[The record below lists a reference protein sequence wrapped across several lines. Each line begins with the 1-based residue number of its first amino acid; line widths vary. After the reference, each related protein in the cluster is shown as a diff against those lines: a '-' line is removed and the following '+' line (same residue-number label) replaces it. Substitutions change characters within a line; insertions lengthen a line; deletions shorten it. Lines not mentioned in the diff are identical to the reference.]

1 MTLTEE
7 RARRIVK
14 EFLGPVELRACD
26 VCLHSRVKANRC
38 TYAIKVVA
46 SSRGSVGGKSL
57 KQQQTHYFLITG
69 WTPSMGAADAAKLI
83 RTGGFSDWPPYADAA
98 IPAEPSGS

>member
-14 EFLGPVELRACD
+14 EFLGPVELRECD
-26 VCLHSRVKANRC
+26 VCLRSGVKTNRR

-46 SSRGSVGGKSL
+46 TSRGSVGGKPI
-57 KQQQTHYFLITG
+57 KQQQTYYFLITG
-69 WTPSMGAADAAKLI
+69 WTPSMGAAEAAKLI
-83 RTGGFSDWPPYADAA
+83 RTVRYADWPPYAEAA